1 MQERKRQ
8 AFKLFIYRIRIL
20 NIIMKVKLNS
30 IAAFLIL
37 FVATAGSVQS
47 QDKIKDEKEAY
58 KQVVTGRAAK
68 IVKTLGLTDAKKT
81 TKITQVIAQQYIDL
95 NAIHDARNA
104 AVKNVKEQ
112 NKDNKE
118 KAESNIK
125 ALEAK
130 ADKKLSK
137 LHRKY
142 IAKLNKNLKSE
153 QVEMVKDGM
162 TYGVLPITYK
172 GYQEML
178 PNLTEEQKKQILVY
192 LTEAREHAM
201 DAESSEKKHGWFGKY
216 KGKINNYLSAAGIDM
231 NKASKEWQQR
241 IKEEASGKKDK

>member
-1 MQERKRQ
+1 M
-8 AFKLFIYRIRIL
+8 KL
-20 NIIMKVKLNS
+20 KLNS
-30 IAAFLIL
+30 IVAFLIL
-37 FVATAGSVQS
+37 VVASAGSARS
-47 QDKIKDEKEAY
+47 QDRTKTDKEVY
-58 KQVVTGRAAK
+58 KEVVTARADK
-68 IVKTLGLTDAKKT
+68 IVKTLGLTESKKA
-81 TKITQVIAQQYIDL
+81 TKITELIAQQYIDL

-104 AVKNVKEQ
+104 AVKNVKEL

-118 KAESNIK
+118 KAESDIK
-125 ALEAK
+125 DLEAK

-137 LHRKY
+137 LHKKY

-178 PNLTEEQKKQILVY
+178 PNLTVEQKKQILVY

-241 IKEEASGKKDK
+241 IKEEAAGKKDK

>member
-1 MQERKRQ
+1 MK
-8 AFKLFIYRIRIL
+8 FKLKR
-20 NIIMKVKLNS
+20 

-37 FVATAGSVQS
+37 IAVSGSSVKS
-47 QDKIKDEKEAY
+47 QDKVEDEKEAY
-58 KQVVTGRAAK
+58 KQVVTARAAK
-68 IVKTLGLTDAKKT
+68 IVKTLGVTDVKT
-81 TKITQVIAQQYIDL
+81 TTKVTEVIAQQYIDL
-95 NAIHDARNA
+95 NTIHDARNA

-118 KAESNIK
+118 KGESDIK
-125 ALEAK
+125 KLEAK
-130 ADKKLSK
+130 ADKKLAR
-137 LHRKY
+137 LHKKY
-142 IAKLNKNLKSE
+142 IAKLNKNLNAA

-178 PNLTEEQKKQILVY
+178 PNITEEQKKQILVY
-192 LTEAREHAM
+192 LTEARERAM

-241 IKEEASGKKDK
+241 IKEEAAKDK